1 MVSLIT
7 GHDCDIF
14 KIKKY
19 TIHYS
24 KKKDVS
30 KLNFLW
36 NSFQRHCS
44 LHLIGGEIDTKV
56 LNKVYKHKVI
66 IFRKYRIFVG
76 IFVCTLFGIVKAIWS
91 NDFEHTP
98 MVDFAYIT
106 KLVIDNIVIINAKA
120 FQHPKII
127 KVNIWFTFVKY
138 ILTVLINNA

>member
-1 MVSLIT
+1 M
-7 GHDCDIF
+7 
-14 KIKKY
+14 
-19 TIHYS
+19 
-24 KKKDVS
+24 
-30 KLNFLW
+30 
-36 NSFQRHCS
+36 
-44 LHLIGGEIDTKV
+44 
-56 LNKVYKHKVI
+56 
-66 IFRKYRIFVG
+66 
-76 IFVCTLFGIVKAIWS
+76 CTLFGIVKAIWS